1 MCQHYAGCTDKE
13 VGPWNTSIRAPKGTI
28 HPRATVPG
36 HDVVISR
43 MSVKNKDSL
52 VLNTWIEELFYMSLV
67 QRIQNCIMLK
77 LLETC

>member
-1 MCQHYAGCTDKE
+1 MCQHYAGCIEKE

-28 HPRATVPG
+28 LGPLSQEMTLSLAEC
-36 HDVVISR
+36 
-43 MSVKNKDSL
+43 VKNKDFL

-67 QRIQNCIMLK
+67 QRIQNCTMLK